1 MTWLILDIATAAL
14 PDAADYVT
22 PAAERKPPKNY
33 TKADTIAAWQAEAV
47 AEDIARAALDL
58 DLARLSGMAYWQ
70 SGQEGPV
77 VWTDRYRAEV
87 SWEAQ
92 TLKDLAGLI
101 TGAEKLITYGGHF
114 FDLPLLMRRAKYL
127 GVAFPWVNVDKYRSP
142 HMDLLDLM
150 SDRDP
155 QRRKSLGFYV
165 RRLKMGLTKPLAG
178 ADEAKVYE
186 HGRWD
191 DLAASLEHDVTA
203 IKRLAEWAGVIK

>member
-1 MTWLILDIATAAL
+1 
-14 PDAADYVT
+14 
-22 PAAERKPPKNY
+22 
-33 TKADTIAAWQAEAV
+33 
-47 AEDIARAALDL
+47 
-58 DLARLSGMAYWQ
+58 
-70 SGQEGPV
+70 V

-92 TLKDLAGLI
+92 TLKDVAGLI
-101 TGAEKLITYGGHF
+101 AGAEKLVTYGGHF

-142 HMDLLDLM
+142 HTDLLDLM

-178 ADEAKVYE
+178 VEEAKVYE
-186 HGRWD
+186 SGRWD
-191 DLAASLEHDVTA
+191 ELARSLNHDVCA